1 MCSIANNGALVKG
14 SNFFEALSKTDTMV
28 FDKTGT
34 ITEGRYSVTD
44 VYPEGLSDYELL
56 SIAATAEMH
65 SGHPV
70 AHALREAST
79 GLVVSDDEDIQS
91 EEIPGRGV
99 KAIISGRQV
108 LVGNAALLEEN
119 GVGYKVPTRSGAAIH
134 VAVDNK
140 YCGHILVTDRIRR
153 GAFDAIES
161 VRAQGVD
168 KTVMLTGDVLS
179 VARPIASKMNFDML
193 KAELLPED
201 KVAAVDYLI
210 SNKGGNGAVAFVGDG
225 INDDIVMQT
234 SNVGI
239 AMGAL
244 GLEDAM
250 ESADILIMDE
260 NIGRLPMTLK
270 AAKFTANIAREN
282 VYGMLGG
289 ELIILVL
296 AALGLMPIALAALID
311 TALFIATMLNS
322 LRPLNIWKE
331 HTDE

>member
-1 MCSIANNGALVKG
+1 
-14 SNFFEALSKTDTMV
+14 
-28 FDKTGT
+28 
-34 ITEGRYSVTD
+34 
-44 VYPEGLSDYELL
+44 
-56 SIAATAEMH
+56 
-65 SGHPV
+65 
-70 AHALREAST
+70 
-79 GLVVSDDEDIQS
+79 
-91 EEIPGRGV
+91 
-99 KAIISGRQV
+99 
-108 LVGNAALLEEN
+108 
-119 GVGYKVPTRSGAAIH
+119 
-134 VAVDNK
+134 
-140 YCGHILVTDRIRR
+140 
-153 GAFDAIES
+153 
-161 VRAQGVD
+161 
-168 KTVMLTGDVLS
+168 
-179 VARPIASKMNFDML
+179 
-193 KAELLPED
+193 
-201 KVAAVDYLI
+201 VDYLI

-282 VYGMLGG
+282 VYGMLVG

-296 AALGLMPIALAALID
+296 AALGLMPIALAAVID